1 MSPRT
6 KTEHLCRHWP
16 PGVVNAQRAQIIPTG
31 QPLRRGTEAPP
42 PQLEDSIP
50 RPPFRRIGAT
60 RILVTSKHE
69 RLRAS
74 RFGSVATAINKTGAR
89 GHGRTLTCLLVG
101 EPVAALS
108 YHLEGSAILLVTA
121 IAVLEGDADPA
132 EAELSRA
139 LAGVLL
145 CYLAIAA
152 EKRGLPPRL
161 GFAPPSAETSL
172 ADRLGFRATAPPSAY
187 RAAGDRY
194 MQWRPPRVLPS

>member
-1 MSPRT
+1 LGASADG
-6 KTEHLCRHWP
+6 HA
-16 PGVVNAQRAQIIPTG
+16 VTG
-31 QPLRRGTEAPP
+31 HTAPLGSDRKVTGPSLRPNPQPAKPASAALTPERGP
-42 PQLEDSIP
+42 
-50 RPPFRRIGAT
+50 IGAT

-69 RLRAS
+69 RLRAR
-74 RFGSVATAINKTGAR
+74 RFEDG
-89 GHGRTLTCLLVG
+89 
-101 EPVAALS
+101 
-108 YHLEGSAILLVTA
+108 AILLVTA
-121 IAVLEGDADPA
+121 IAVLEDDADPA

-161 GFAPPSAETSL
+161 GFAPPSAEPAL

-194 MQWRPPRVLPS
+194 MQWSPPRVLPS

>member
-1 MSPRT
+1 VYWDPDGS
-6 KTEHLCRHWP
+6 
-16 PGVVNAQRAQIIPTG
+16 
-31 QPLRRGTEAPP
+31 RGDGTPATVLE
-42 PQLEDSIP
+42 LEDSIP
-50 RPPFRRIGAT
+50 RPPFRRIGAI

-69 RLRAS
+69 CLRAS

-89 GHGRTLTCLLVG
+89 GHGRTLTCLLAG
-101 EPVAALS
+101 EPVAAPS
-108 YHLEGSAILLVTA
+108 YHLDDSAILLVTA
-121 IAVLEGDADPA
+121 IAVLEGDTHPE

-161 GFAPPSAETSL
+161 GFAPPSTEPAL
-172 ADRLGFRATAPPSAY
+172 ADRLGFRSTAPPSAY

-194 MQWRPPRVLPS
+194 MQWSPPRVLPS